1 MNTETLIAIIVSV
14 IALLSTIIGPMI
26 TAWRTCKHEKEMYKL
41 RFYKEHEHE
50 VIERYLRVV
59 GRFAFGQHYDDQKNL
74 GEALSE
80 IFMYAP
86 EELWD
91 DIQSI
96 NSEIISILNIKLN
109 SDRNVHMPELQQSY
123 IKLCRS
129 FAPYRRSDK
138 NTSAIEPAKT
148 TNKYPMTR

>member
-1 MNTETLIAIIVSV
+1 MNIETLIAIIVSV
-14 IALLSTIIGPMI
+14 IALLSTIIGPII
-26 TAWRTCKHEKEMYKL
+26 TAKRTCNHEKEMYKL

-59 GRFAFGQHYDDQKNL
+59 GRFAFGQHYDDQKDL

-86 EELWD
+86 KELWD

-96 NSEIISILNIKLN
+96 NSKIISILNIKLN
-109 SDRNVHMPELQQSY
+109 SDRNVHMPELQQLY
-123 IKLCRS
+123 VKLCKS
-129 FAPYRRSDK
+129 FAPYRRSDEEYKRNRPGK
-138 NTSAIEPAKT
+138 N
-148 TNKYPMTR
+148 NK

>member
-1 MNTETLIAIIVSV
+1 MNIETLIAIIVTV

-26 TAWRTCKHEKEMYKL
+26 TARRTCRHEKEMYKL

-50 VIERYLRVV
+50 AIERYLRVV
-59 GRFAFGQHYDDQKNL
+59 GRFAFGQHYDDQKDL

-86 EELWD
+86 KELWD

-96 NSEIISILNIKLN
+96 NDKIISILGIKSN
-109 SDRNVHMPELQQSY
+109 SDRSVQMPGLQKSY
-123 IKLCRS
+123 VKLCRD
-129 FAPYRRSDK
+129 FAPYRRSNEECKRSRTGKDGK
-138 NTSAIEPAKT
+138 
-148 TNKYPMTR
+148 